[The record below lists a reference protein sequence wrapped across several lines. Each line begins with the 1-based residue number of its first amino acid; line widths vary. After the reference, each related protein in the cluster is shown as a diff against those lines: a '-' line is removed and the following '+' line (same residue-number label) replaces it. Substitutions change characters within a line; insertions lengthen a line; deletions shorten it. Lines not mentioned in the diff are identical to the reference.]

1 MYGHACCVLTAMIK
15 IFNNLNPVREKPQQ
29 TSTCQHY
36 DSFLDFFDSGFIF
49 FFRCSYIRCIN
60 RYIPKTKTTTS
71 HTHARL
77 TALCLGLPGWASTRK
92 IKPIWILL
100 KQETVSASGISWAIC
115 KSAPHSRQI
124 TTPAPHHSV
133 FTGRMSFLAPN
144 QQCQST
150 EGTKNNNIK

>member
-1 MYGHACCVLTAMIK
+1 MYGHACCVLTAKVK
-15 IFNNLNPVREKPQQ
+15 IFNNLNPVREKPKQ

-100 KQETVSASGISWAIC
+100 KQETASGSSISWAMQVC
-115 KSAPHSRQI
+115 TSLQADNHTS
-124 TTPAPHHSV
+124 TPPL
-133 FTGRMSFLAPN
+133 SFYRPDVLP
-144 QQCQST
+144 
-150 EGTKNNNIK
+150 GTQPTVSKH